1 METNFRAERQETQAF
16 SCADTSTCA
25 EGLLA
30 GWWSLQL
37 GVSHSSQAGQM
48 THGS

>member
-30 GWWSLQL
+30 GWWSLQSA
-37 GVSHSSQAGQM
+37 VSHNSQAAK
-48 THGS
+48 